1 MSSLLLSI
9 PSPCR
14 GTVQSASYH
23 SVVDYVRPRLPAAAL
38 TMLVMLALK
47 RHYSLAT
54 ADELNW
60 VLAPTAMLVRWLT
73 SANPVLE
80 DGIGYADF
88 ANGIIVAPAC
98 AGVNFMI
105 MAFGLAAFCGLHY
118 MARQTNKLAWL
129 VLALS
134 AAYCLTLVVNT
145 IRIAFSMALYRAD
158 IYTDW
163 LTVSRVHRMAG
174 VGLYFGVLWLYFLG
188 LRQIMRHYCRHSD
201 RQPRRRSIQLTGWP
215 ALGCYLL
222 VSIGLPLANRAWQ
235 NGLPLFVEHCA
246 TVVLAS
252 LAVWA
257 VAAVM
262 SRLSTVLCRCVPT

>member
-80 DGIGYADF
+80 DGIDYADF

-105 MAFGLAAFCGLHY
+105 MAFGLAGSRMLSAGLNW
-118 MARQTNKLAWL
+118 AALGQQGVAER
-129 VLALS
+129 LALIRGALRHGCIS
-134 AAYCLTLVVNT
+134 ESCRLGRGSGHEPSVN
-145 IRIAFSMALYRAD
+145 
-158 IYTDW
+158 
-163 LTVSRVHRMAG
+163 G
-174 VGLYFGVLWLYFLG
+174 
-188 LRQIMRHYCRHSD
+188 
-201 RQPRRRSIQLTGWP
+201 P
-215 ALGCYLL
+215 
-222 VSIGLPLANRAWQ
+222 LPLCPDLNIEA
-235 NGLPLFVEHCA
+235 
-246 TVVLAS
+246 
-252 LAVWA
+252 
-257 VAAVM
+257 
-262 SRLSTVLCRCVPT
+262 